1 MEKRLPWV
9 SRSPCIT
16 VVNFLV
22 VQERPPSLTSVVSD
36 WSVKAGRPFHY
47 EFMKEDRANSSAL
60 GKDFIEQ
67 AKNLQP
73 YSDICGSIGHEAFA
87 TLLDG
92 LY

>member
-36 WSVKAGRPFHY
+36 WSVKAGRPFHVVPAVRLEIQTQVSKCSGRY
-47 EFMKEDRANSSAL
+47 LVYMKSAGNCMGFL
-60 GKDFIEQ
+60 GW
-67 AKNLQP
+67 
-73 YSDICGSIGHEAFA
+73 
-87 TLLDG
+87 T
-92 LY
+92 